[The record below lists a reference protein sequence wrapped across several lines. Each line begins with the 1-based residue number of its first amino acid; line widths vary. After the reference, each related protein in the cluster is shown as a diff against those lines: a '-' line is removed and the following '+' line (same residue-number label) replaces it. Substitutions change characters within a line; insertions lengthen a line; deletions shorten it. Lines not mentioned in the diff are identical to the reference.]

1 MPRAGAL
8 FYVAAMEVV
17 TAVRAVVGR
26 EFIAPSVRRKPF
38 GAMNLRPTAIVLGTA
53 GGRSCRAQLQRA
65 ISPAETIRRDKSAP
79 YAGSNA
85 NGVAR

>member
-1 MPRAGAL
+1 VPRAGFL
-8 FYVAAMEVV
+8 FYVAEMEAV

-26 EFIAPSVRRKPF
+26 GFIAPSVRRKLF

-65 ISPAETIRRDKSAP
+65 ISPAETIRRDESAP
-79 YAGSNA
+79 YGSNA